1 MLVDLLLPVVTV
13 VTAGDATAATVLE
26 IPSTEQLV
34 FLMTGVGLMKKS
46 WRTPSCGFFTIKA
59 HWKSFN
65 VKQQQQEILR

>member
-13 VTAGDATAATVLE
+13 VTAGDATAARN
-26 IPSTEQLV
+26 PSTEQLV